1 MNFQNYW
8 KEESAK
14 RRKSWSAKA
23 RRFAAKH
30 TPLEEIRQVAYRSL
44 DLSNY
49 RTYLTRHYTEKNPLV
64 YWDGVFAFSEGS
76 LREALL
82 IEGADLSFFKME
94 VSRKLADDV
103 KKELERRKKTSL
115 SGGYIGYSRQLE
127 SLYRECSN
135 IEMVLLTY
143 KDISMV
149 INRYTSNTNPFAYYE
164 VIPCEQLTCDGI
176 FLQETNFYTLNIATL
191 LIEMA
196 AEWELRQEEYNY
208 YAKKLRVRLIET
220 AVCDKIT
227 FQLWDEDKIESKMED
242 YIDKDYSLMKIYEHI
257 LRPWLRGVEKF
268 MVAITERDM
277 KDNKLDFAFNYRH
290 LQDFVTGIL
299 RPYLWKQGFNDLYV
313 YISEN
318 DSQNIIIEYKGFR
331 LLMHCD
337 YSRKILFYPYVFT
350 KEFIEQRFCFD
361 NMHIHFRRLT
371 LSAVAE
377 YLKQM
382 VCINKQ
388 IDNVITVIYQKYN
401 RLKWYNNYG
410 NID

>member
-30 TPLEEIRQVAYRSL
+30 TPLEDIRLEAFSSL
-44 DLSNY
+44 DY
-49 RTYLTRHYTEKNPLV
+49 TKFDTYLSRHYTKENPIV
-64 YWDGVFAFSEGS
+64 RWIGEFTFSEES
-76 LREALL
+76 LRDNLQKEF
-82 IEGADLSFFKME
+82 ADLSFFKME
-94 VSRKLADDV
+94 VTYKPTDDV
-103 KKELERRKKTSL
+103 NKELVRRNQASL
-115 SGGYIGYSRQLE
+115 SGCFHGYSAQLT
-127 SLYRECSN
+127 N
-135 IEMVLLTY
+135 IYKVSSYVETVRLIY

-149 INRYTSNTNPFAYYE
+149 INRYTNKTNPFAYYE
-164 VIPCEQLTCDGI
+164 VIPCEQLTCNAL

-196 AEWELRQEEYNY
+196 AEWELRQEEFNY
-208 YAKKLRVRLIET
+208 YAKKLRLRLLET
-220 AVCDKIT
+220 AVCDKID
-227 FQLWDEDKIESKMED
+227 FELWDEEKIESKIEE
-242 YIDKDYSLMKIYEHI
+242 YFAKDYSLMEIYEHI